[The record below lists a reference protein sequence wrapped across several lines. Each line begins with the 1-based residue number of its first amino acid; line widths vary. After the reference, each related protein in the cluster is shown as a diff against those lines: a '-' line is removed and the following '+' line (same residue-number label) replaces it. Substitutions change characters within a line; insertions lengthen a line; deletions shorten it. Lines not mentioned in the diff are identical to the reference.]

1 MNNFSIGE
9 AWSQAAAFLSEHWKI
24 MLILVGGSVVLGNI
38 AQFGVFGISQEA
50 MSAQMTAAMRTGNM
64 QNLLATMAP
73 KLGGAA
79 FVAGVIQSIG
89 QFASLRVAFSR
100 GEEEVGSA
108 LGYGVVA
115 ALVSFLFWAVLTFVF
130 VAIFAVILIAL
141 GVSGG
146 ALASG
151 DTSGIAALVGTLVI
165 LVLLILPVMLYIGA
179 RLWVMAPAMADAR
192 SANPIYGLTESW
204 RLTRPSQWP
213 LVGYLLL
220 IGVATIFVFGLLGA
234 VTGFITSMFGS
245 TVGPMLQSIVTGVP
259 STILAIAI
267 SAGVYRALVPTDDGD
282 IFA

>member
-9 AWSQAAAFLSEHWKI
+9 AWSQGIAFLQEHWK
-24 MLILVGGSVVLGNI
+24 MLLMLVGGTVLLGDI
-38 AQFGVFGISQEA
+38 LQFGVFGINQES
-50 MSAQMTAAMRTGNM
+50 MSADMTAAMRGGNM
-64 QNLLATMAP
+64 QNFLAGMAP

-115 ALVSFLFWAVLTFVF
+115 ALVSFLFWAVITFVF

-141 GVSGG
+141 GVSAGS
-146 ALASG
+146 LANG
-151 DTSGIAALVGTLVI
+151 DTSGMAALVGTLVI
-165 LVLLILPVMLYIGA
+165 LMLLILPVLLYVSA
-179 RLWVMAPAMADAR
+179 RLWVMVPAMADAR

-213 LVGYLLL
+213 LVGYVLLL
-220 IGVATIFVFGLLGA
+220 IVAAIVVFGILGA
-234 VTGFITSMFGS
+234 IIGVITSIFGS
-245 TVGPMLQSIVTGVP
+245 TIGPMVQSIVTGVP
-259 STILAIAI
+259 AAVLTIAL
-267 SAGVYRALVPTDDGD
+267 SAGAYRALTPNDEGD